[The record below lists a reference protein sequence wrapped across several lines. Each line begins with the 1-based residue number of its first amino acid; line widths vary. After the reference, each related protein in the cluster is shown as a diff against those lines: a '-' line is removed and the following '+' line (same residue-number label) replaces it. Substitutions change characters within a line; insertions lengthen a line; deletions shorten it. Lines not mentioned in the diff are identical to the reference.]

1 MARLRKTAIDGAKS
15 RGPVVAHARLG
26 YGERRRPVLDIQSFE
41 VGHRSV
47 AVRLLSASSLLALTF
62 CAFGAEP
69 VHATKLTSVSPA
81 HCVAALERGEGADL
95 LRCPAPLRLA
105 VAEAQAAC
113 REAGGKLTGA
123 AEGDVWAIDVNADR
137 RKELMFAL
145 ADNVTC
151 ADAWK
156 LFSCGDIRCP
166 RQLYELR
173 AGKWTVVGAISAE
186 SPEQI
191 TLGTTQAADAHH
203 TIEVCTR
210 ARCSERSIYEWN
222 GSRYEQTRVESRQG
236 LAP

>member
-1 MARLRKTAIDGAKS
+1 
-15 RGPVVAHARLG
+15 
-26 YGERRRPVLDIQSFE
+26 VLDIQSLE
-41 VGHRSV
+41 VGHRNV

-105 VAEAQAAC
+105 VADAQAAC

-137 RKELMFAL
+137 RNEVMFAL
-145 ADNVTC
+145 AGNVTC
-151 ADAWK
+151 VDAWK

-166 RQLYELR
+166 RELYELR
-173 AGKWTVVGAISAE
+173 AGKWTVVGSISAD
-186 SPEQI
+186 SPEQV
-191 TLGTTQAADAHH
+191 TLGTTQAADGHRA
-203 TIEVCTR
+203 IEVCER
-210 ARCSERSIYEWN
+210 ARCSERSIYEWV
-222 GSRYEQTRVESRQG
+222 GSRYEITRADSREG
-236 LAP
+236 VAP